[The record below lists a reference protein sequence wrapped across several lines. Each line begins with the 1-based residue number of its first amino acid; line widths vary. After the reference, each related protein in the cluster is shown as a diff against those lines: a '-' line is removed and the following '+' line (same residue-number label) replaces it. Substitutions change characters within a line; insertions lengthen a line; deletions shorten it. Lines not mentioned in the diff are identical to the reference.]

1 MQKKQ
6 VPLDKYAQLGPP
18 DKTSHFKTGSD
29 QDRVGKGIKRQQ
41 IDCTSSSSKK
51 SCPVTPEPNM
61 SLMFKT
67 CKVLYDDGVWYTGRI
82 IGLELKDRSEWMYKV
97 NFSDGETTLVSL
109 NDAEVSFLE

>member
-1 MQKKQ
+1 MEEKGTCKKK

-18 DKTSHFKTGSD
+18 DKTSHFKTGSG

-67 CKVLYDDGVWYTGRI
+67 CKVLYDDGVWYTGCI
-82 IGLELKDRSEWMYKV
+82 IVQS
-97 NFSDGETTLVSL
+97 
-109 NDAEVSFLE
+109 